1 MSEASRAAALA
12 HAATVHYGSGDAE
25 GTLAT
30 AELFHAFVSGDAAAT
45 SPAAGKKAPAATTAG
60 KKAPAATG
68 KKAPPPA
75 DDDAAEE
82 EAAEETGD
90 GPTKEE
96 VGEAIEAL
104 LNANLRDKVIKL
116 YAKFKAKSLSSV
128 KPEDYAAIKE
138 AAEDMLLNS

>member
-30 AELFHAFVSGDAAAT
+30 AELFHAFVSGDATAPAK
-45 SPAAGKKAPAATTAG
+45 SPAKAAPAKAPA
-60 KKAPAATG
+60 KAVVKPSKA
-68 KKAPPPA
+68 APP
-75 DDDAAEE
+75 DDDAEEETE
-82 EAAEETGD
+82 EAADTD

-96 VGEAIEAL
+96 VGAAIEAL

>member
-30 AELFHAFVSGDAAAT
+30 AELFHAFVSGDGAAT
-45 SPAAGKKAPAATTAG
+45 APAKTAAKAAPAKAPAKALA
-60 KKAPAATG
+60 KKPAPSAH
-68 KKAPPPA
+68 
-75 DDDAAEE
+75 DDAAEE
-82 EAAEETGD
+82 EAAETGD

-138 AAEDMLLNS
+138 AAEDLLLNS

>member
-30 AELFHAFVSGDAAAT
+30 AELFHQFVAGD
-45 SPAAGKKAPAATTAG
+45 GAATTPAKTVAKTPVKTPVKTV
-60 KKAPAATG
+60 KKVVTPVE
-68 KKAPPPA
+68 PE
-75 DDDAAEE
+75 DDGAEE
-82 EAAEETGD
+82 PTSEEGD
-90 GPTKEE
+90 VTKED
-96 VGEAIEAL
+96 VGNAIEAL

-116 YAKFKAKSLSSV
+116 YTKFKAKSLSSV

-138 AAEDMLLNS
+138 AAEDLLLNS

>member
-12 HAATVHYGSGDAE
+12 YAATVHYGSGDAE

-30 AELFHAFVSGDAAAT
+30 AELFHAFVSGDGAAT
-45 SPAAGKKAPAATTAG
+45 APVKSPGKAAPAKSPAKALAKPSKATPA
-60 KKAPAATG
+60 
-68 KKAPPPA
+68 A
-75 DDDAAEE
+75 DDDATETGE
-82 EAAEETGD
+82 EAADTE

-138 AAEDMLLNS
+138 AAEDLLLNS

>member
-1 MSEASRAAALA
+1 MSEASRAVALA

-25 GTLAT
+25 GTLVT
-30 AELFHAFVSGDAAAT
+30 AELFHAFIGSNGEANAPV
-45 SPAAGKKAPAATTAG
+45 KASSKPAATKTATKPTT
-60 KKAPAATG
+60 KKA
-68 KKAPPPA
+68 APPE
-75 DDDAAEE
+75 DDAAEE
-82 EAAEETGD
+82 EAAESGE

-128 KPEDYAAIKE
+128 KPDDYAAIKQE
-138 AAEDMLLNS
+138 AEDLLLNS

>member
-12 HAATVHYGSGDAE
+12 QAATVHYGSGDAE

-30 AELFHAFVSGDAAAT
+30 AEMFHAFVTGGDAPSGTAKPAT
-45 SPAAGKKAPAATTAG
+45 KAVAPAA
-60 KKAPAATG
+60 KPAAAKPA
-68 KKAPPPA
+68 KKVTPPPA
-75 DDDAAEE
+75 DDDAEDE
-82 EAAEETGD
+82 PAAESD

-116 YAKFKAKSLSSV
+116 FAKYKAKSLSSV
-128 KPEDYAAIKE
+128 KPEDYAAIKTD
-138 AAEDMLLNS
+138 AEDLLLNA

>member
-1 MSEASRAAALA
+1 MSEASKAAALA

-30 AELFHAFVSGDAAAT
+30 AKLFHAFVSGDAPAT
-45 SPAAGKKAPAATTAG
+45 PATGKALAATTAG
-60 KKAPAATG
+60 KKVPAATG
-68 KKAPPPA
+68 KKAPPA
-75 DDDAAEE
+75 DDAEE
-82 EAAEETGD
+82 EATVVESD

-116 YAKFKAKSLSSV
+116 FAKYKAKSLSSV
-128 KPEDYAAIKE
+128 KPDDYAAIKND
-138 AAEDMLLNS
+138 AEDMLLNA

>member
-30 AELFHAFVSGDAAAT
+30 AELFHQFVAGNAEAAT
-45 SPAAGKKAPAATTAG
+45 KPAAT
-60 KKAPAATG
+60 KPAATKPAATKP
-68 KKAPPPA
+68 KKAAPPV
-75 DDDAAEE
+75 DEDAAEE
-82 EAAEETGD
+82 EPTTESD

-128 KPEDYAAIKE
+128 KPEDYAAIKQE
-138 AAEDMLLNS
+138 AEDLLLNS